1 MMNRDLIVRLPNH
14 LGDACMALPALE
26 LLAAR
31 GRRLALAGR
40 AWAAQLF
47 AGYPWPVLALAGTR
61 RARIAELRSHAGPGT
76 EALLLT
82 NSFGSALDLRL
93 ARLRP
98 AGYRTDGRR
107 LLLSRSVAVPA
118 RWRDDEAPM
127 HMVEYYYELA
137 SAFLGGEAPP
147 VPRDL
152 SLRLAPAAVERAR
165 RALREAGIDGEYA
178 MLCPVAV
185 GLHRGRVKAWD
196 GFGAL
201 CSELTGAGV
210 RVAACPGPGEREAVR
225 AAVPGATLLPETDVG
240 TFAALLAGSRL
251 VVANDSGS
259 AHVAAAV
266 GAPLVTL
273 FGVTDARRTGPW
285 STTALRLGSADGWP
299 GFSSVAEAA
308 RRRLAASPPSP
319 SR

>member
-1 MMNRDLIVRLPNH
+1 MTPDLLVRLPNH
-14 LGDACMALPALE
+14 LGDACMSLPALE

-31 GRRLALAGR
+31 GGRLALAGR
-40 AWAAQLF
+40 PWAADLF
-47 AGYPWPVLALAGTR
+47 AGYPWPVVPMAGRRDVRLAA
-61 RARIAELRSHAGPGT
+61 LRSAARRGT
-76 EALLLT
+76 TALLLT

-93 ARLRP
+93 AGLRP
-98 AGYRTDGRR
+98 AGYRTDARR
-107 LLLSRSVAVPA
+107 LLLARSFPVPA
-118 RWRDDEAPM
+118 RWRDDAAPM

-137 SAFLGGEAPP
+137 CAFLGGEAPP

-152 SLRLAPAAVERAR
+152 RLRLAPAAVERAHHL
-165 RALREAGIDGEYA
+165 LREAGIDGDYV

-185 GLHRGRVKAWD
+185 GLHKGKVKAWA

-201 CSELTGAGV
+201 CSELLADGL
-210 RVAACPGPGEREAVR
+210 RVAACPGPGERDAVR
-225 AAVPGATLLPETDVG
+225 AAVPTATLLPESGVG

-285 STTALRLGSADGWP
+285 STAAVGVGSADGWP
-299 GFSSVAEAA
+299 GFGEVSAA
-308 RRRLAASPPSP
+308 VRRLLERSPRTPP
-319 SR
+319 

>member
-1 MMNRDLIVRLPNH
+1 MNSDLIVRLPNH
-14 LGDACMALPALE
+14 LGDACMSLPALE

-31 GRRLALAGR
+31 GRNLLLAGR
-40 AWAAQLF
+40 PWAADLF
-47 AGYPWPVLALAGTR
+47 AGHPWPVLKLPKERAERVALL
-61 RARIAELRSHAGPGT
+61 RARCAPGAP
-76 EALLLT
+76 ALLLT
-82 NSFGSALDLRL
+82 NSFGSALELRL

-107 LLLSRSVAVPA
+107 LLLARSFPVPA
-118 RWRDDEAPM
+118 RWRDSAAPM
-127 HMVEYYYELA
+127 HMVEYYHQLA
-137 SAFLGGEAPP
+137 HAFAGGEAPA

-152 SLRLAPAAVERAR
+152 SLRLAPAAVERAQR
-165 RALREAGIDGEYA
+165 SLGEAGIDGEYV

-185 GLHRGRVKAWD
+185 GLHKGKVKAWD

-201 CSELTGAGV
+201 CAELIGTGI
-210 RVAACPGPGEREAVR
+210 RVAACPGPGERGAVR
-225 AAVPGATLLPETDVG
+225 AVVPGATLLPETDVG

-285 STTALRLGSADGWP
+285 STRAVRVGGADGWP
-299 GFSSVAEAA
+299 GFDEVMSAVRRQLASS
-308 RRRLAASPPSP
+308 RLQG
-319 SR
+319 RQ

>member
-1 MMNRDLIVRLPNH
+1 MSSDLIVRLPNH

-26 LLAAR
+26 LLAGR
-31 GRRLALAGR
+31 GHALTLAGQR
-40 AWAAQLF
+40 WAADLF
-47 AGYPWPVLALAGTR
+47 AGYPWPVLPLARSR
-61 RARIAELRSHAGPGT
+61 RARIAQLRAHTRPGAP
-76 EALLLT
+76 ALLLT

-98 AGYRTDGRR
+98 AGYRTDARR
-107 LLLSRSVAVPA
+107 LLLARSFAVPA
-118 RWRDDEAPM
+118 RWRQDEAPM

-137 SAFLGGEAPP
+137 HAFVGGVVPP
-147 VPRDL
+147 VPPEL

-165 RALREAGIDGEYA
+165 AARRETGVGGKYV

-185 GLHRGRVKAWD
+185 GQHRSKRKAWD

-201 CSELTGAGV
+201 CAHLIDAGV
-210 RVAACPGPGEREAVR
+210 PVAACPGPGEREAVR

-240 TFAALLAGSRL
+240 SFAALLAGSRL

-266 GAPLVTL
+266 GAPLLTL

-285 STTALRLGSADGWP
+285 STHAARLGSADGWP
-299 GFSSVAEAA
+299 SFGEVAAA
-308 RRRLAASPPSP
+308 VDHKLRLP
-319 SR
+319 

>member
-1 MMNRDLIVRLPNH
+1 MSSNLIVRLPNH

-31 GRRLALAGR
+31 GHDLTLAGR
-40 AWAAQLF
+40 PWAADLF
-47 AGYPWPVLALAGTR
+47 AAYPWPVLKLSRQR
-61 RARIAELRSHAGPGT
+61 RARVAGLRAQAQRGT
-76 EALLLT
+76 PALLLT
-82 NSFGSALDLRL
+82 NSFGSALDFRL

-98 AGYRTDGRR
+98 AGYRTDARR
-107 LLLSRSVAVPA
+107 LLLSRAFAVPA
-118 RWRDDEAPM
+118 RWRQDDAPM

-137 SAFLGGEAPP
+137 REFVGGSAPAVPP
-147 VPRDL
+147 DL

-165 RALREAGIDGEYA
+165 RALRDAGIEGPYV

-185 GLHRGRVKAWD
+185 GLHKGKVKAWD

-201 CSELTGAGV
+201 CARLIDAGV
-210 RVAACPGPGEREAVR
+210 PVAACPGPGEREAVR
-225 AAVPGATLLPETDVG
+225 AALPDATLLPETDVG

-285 STTALRLGSADGWP
+285 SSRALRIGSTDGWP
-299 GFSSVAEAA
+299 SFSEVAEVV
-308 RRRLAASPPSP
+308 RRQLAAG
-319 SR
+319 